1 MGGGGARGA
10 AHIGVLKT
18 LHSENIKFDLI
29 SGTSAGSVIGA
40 MYASTKD
47 PSWIENRFKK
57 FVKSKPFSRLLVK
70 KISKNQKLGSVIN
83 QLIKK
88 ASQGYMFING
98 FNRTAILKKKRLRE
112 ALSFLIP
119 CNNFQDLKIP
129 LKVVST
135 DLNSGLDI
143 INHSGNLIDAV
154 LQSCS
159 IPGFI
164 EPTMKGQ
171 YVISD
176 GGVSMPIPIEAITD
190 ECDFTL
196 AVDISNYVVKPMK
209 KINILEILKRS
220 EMITSLRLKRELS
233 KKANF
238 TIRPDTLG
246 LHWSNFEKFDELIK
260 SGEITTL
267 KHLDSLKEL
276 IS

>member
-1 MGGGGARGA
+1 
-10 AHIGVLKT
+10 
-18 LHSENIKFDLI
+18 
-29 SGTSAGSVIGA
+29 

-57 FVKSKPFSRLLVK
+57 FVNSRPFSRLLVK
-70 KISKNQKLGSVIN
+70 KISKNQNLGSVIN

-88 ASQGYMFING
+88 TSQGYILING

-119 CNNFQDLKIP
+119 CKSFHDLKIP

-143 INHSGNLIDAV
+143 INDSGNLIDAV

-164 EPTMKGQ
+164 EPTMKGEF
-171 YVISD
+171 VIVD
-176 GGVSMPIPIEAITD
+176 GGVSMPIPVEAITGH
-190 ECDFTL
+190 CDFSL
-196 AVDISNYVVKPMK
+196 AIDISNYLIKPIN

-246 LHWSNFEKFDELIK
+246 LHWSNFEKFDELIR
-260 SGEITTL
+260 SGETTTIKQLDNL
-267 KHLDSLKEL
+267 KKA

>member
-40 MYASTKD
+40 MYASTMD
-47 PSWIENRFKK
+47 PSWIEKRFKK
-57 FVKSKPFSRLLVK
+57 FVNSKPFSRLLVK

-88 ASQGYMFING
+88 GSQGYMFING
-98 FNRTAILKKKRLRE
+98 FNRTAILKKKRLKE

-176 GGVSMPIPIEAITD
+176 GGVSMPIPVEAITD

-209 KINILEILKRS
+209 KINIIEILKRS

-246 LHWSNFEKFDELIK
+246 LHWSNFEKFDKLIK

-267 KHLDSLKEL
+267 KHLDSLKKL

>member
-1 MGGGGARGA
+1 
-10 AHIGVLKT
+10 
-18 LHSENIKFDLI
+18 
-29 SGTSAGSVIGA
+29 

-57 FVKSKPFSRLLVK
+57 FVNSKPFSRLLVK
-70 KISKNQKLGSVIN
+70 KISKNQNLGSVIN

-88 ASQGYMFING
+88 ASQGYMLING

-119 CNNFQDLKIP
+119 CKSFQDLKIP

-143 INHSGNLIDAV
+143 INDSGNLIDAV

-164 EPTMKGQ
+164 EPTMKEQ

-176 GGVSMPIPIEAITD
+176 GGVSMPIPVEAISD
-190 ECDFTL
+190 DCDFIL
-196 AVDISNYVVKPMK
+196 AIDISNYVVKPMK
-209 KINILEILKRS
+209 NINILEILRRS
-220 EMITSLRLKRELS
+220 EMITSLRLKKELS

-238 TIRPDTLG
+238 TICPNTFG
-246 LHWSNFEKFDELIK
+246 LHWSNFEKFNELIK
-260 SGEITTL
+260 SGETTTIELLDNL
-267 KHLDSLKEL
+267 KKA